1 MVMVEEAV
9 WVRLPFVPLSVW
21 HSVLI
26 EVFVV
31 YLVMP
36 FSGYFKIQ
44 DAAQIIWNPFIGS

>member
-1 MVMVEEAV
+1 M
-9 WVRLPFVPLSVW
+9 
-21 HSVLI
+21 LI

-44 DAAQIIWNPFIGS
+44 DAAQIIWNPLVGSSTRGGCTGIYS